1 MKRICQIVF
10 FMLFVFRTADAAA
23 PPQTPFVRLN
33 TTFHS
38 AKITDIAADANMS
51 RLATASFDKSIK
63 LWDADSGKLLKTF
76 RPPIGVG
83 LEGTLFAVAISP
95 DASIIAAAG
104 STGFSWDKAFC
115 VYLFDVNTGDI
126 IKRLTGLN
134 QSIQR
139 LAFSPDGRYLAVGL
153 SNAGGVRVINLVD
166 NHSILDDRSFE
177 GNCFGLQFDQR
188 GNLVAS
194 SDAGVIKLYRADGSR
209 VYTVETENGKKI
221 LDTRFSP
228 DGKQIAVV
236 YDDYYGVEVRASL
249 DGALDFVLQ
258 QPKGKFF
265 SVAWSTDGRHLL
277 AAGGNRAQDSRKLL
291 IKWSVETRS
300 LDNLM
305 VLPSKNGITRLL
317 VLKDSEL
324 AFVSRMTGFGVIS
337 HESNTSAGVAR
348 KGKGKRHQQGTTEAD
363 LLFFHELSTAD
374 FQKNHDLFRVS
385 PDGLSV
391 LFSYERYGLSPA
403 RFDLKTRKLVVNNPS
418 DTNLLPHRFTAD
430 GINVQNWEDSDQPRL
445 NKRMLNGFGSRDLSR
460 SLAIRHDEKGF
471 VLGSNH
477 YLRHFARNGRLLWK
491 QRIPQVAWDIALS
504 ADDKTLVA
512 ALDDSTVRWYRM
524 ADGRELYA
532 LYLHPDKKRWLLWS
546 PYGFFDHGA
555 GSANLIGFQ
564 VNCGIAQSSI
574 MVGAER
580 MYDFLYRPDLI
591 DKEIAG
597 EDISAYL
604 QRLISRPQVAGEKK
618 ETLLTDLKQLSVEKA
633 QKEEAEEKRIEHERR
648 VRLKAEA
655 DRRFREEQLAA
666 ARRAKEQAENERVRL
681 AQERVAREQTERQ
694 KLEAERAA
702 QQQVAAEKHARE
714 QAEKGRIR
722 LDQERGDLF
731 RQQEADRK
739 RLTTDDQLLQEKP
752 VDEPLVEYTAL
763 ASLVKPATLPPKV
776 RFVTVSGVSNR
787 ADVKIQADLCDGGGG
802 VGAITLFIN
811 KMPVV
816 FEQHGRGLVARTK
829 GTAQGCERFERI
841 ITLAP
846 GQNTLSLMAFNAGNS
861 IESERDQI
869 TLQYA
874 APELE
879 KPRLYILTIAVN
891 RYRDGDLRL
900 KYSTDDAEGVIK
912 LVTEKSR
919 SLFSGVETYR
929 LHDEQVTKTELEKV
943 IAKIGGQAARGD
955 VFVLFMAG
963 HGLTDEMDGMYYF
976 LPVDF
981 RYTGLDSVAKQ
992 GISMLDFKRML
1003 SSIQAMKSLFLID
1016 TCNSGSFSEGMASR
1030 GVTEKVALNKLARA
1044 VGRAT
1049 IAASSKNQVALEG
1062 FQGHGVFSYT
1072 VMEGL
1077 RGNASNRKGEI
1088 TINALASYIE
1098 ETLPERTYKK
1108 WGYEQIPQKSLIGSD
1123 FPIGLK

>member
-1 MKRICQIVF
+1 
-10 FMLFVFRTADAAA
+10 
-23 PPQTPFVRLN
+23 
-33 TTFHS
+33 
-38 AKITDIAADANMS
+38 
-51 RLATASFDKSIK
+51 
-63 LWDADSGKLLKTF
+63 
-76 RPPIGVG
+76 
-83 LEGTLFAVAISP
+83 
-95 DASIIAAAG
+95 
-104 STGFSWDKAFC
+104 
-115 VYLFDVNTGDI
+115 
-126 IKRLTGLN
+126 
-134 QSIQR
+134 
-139 LAFSPDGRYLAVGL
+139 
-153 SNAGGVRVINLVD
+153 
-166 NHSILDDRSFE
+166 
-177 GNCFGLQFDQR
+177 
-188 GNLVAS
+188 
-194 SDAGVIKLYRADGSR
+194 
-209 VYTVETENGKKI
+209 
-221 LDTRFSP
+221 
-228 DGKQIAVV
+228 
-236 YDDYYGVEVRASL
+236 
-249 DGALDFVLQ
+249 
-258 QPKGKFF
+258 
-265 SVAWSTDGRHLL
+265 
-277 AAGGNRAQDSRKLL
+277 
-291 IKWSVETRS
+291 
-300 LDNLM
+300 
-305 VLPSKNGITRLL
+305 
-317 VLKDSEL
+317 
-324 AFVSRMTGFGVIS
+324 
-337 HESNTSAGVAR
+337 
-348 KGKGKRHQQGTTEAD
+348 
-363 LLFFHELSTAD
+363 
-374 FQKNHDLFRVS
+374 
-385 PDGLSV
+385 V

-418 DTNLLPHRFTAD
+418 DTDLLPHRFTAD

-491 QRIPQVAWDIALS
+491 QRIPQVAWDVALS

-524 ADGRELYA
+524 TDGRELYA

-546 PYGFFDHGA
+546 PDGFFDHGA

-564 VNCGIAQSSI
+564 VNRGIDQSSI

-580 MYDFLYRPDLI
+580 MYDLLYRPDLV
-591 DKEIAG
+591 DKVIAG
-597 EDISAYL
+597 EDVSAYL
-604 QRLISRPQVAGEKK
+604 QRLISRPQVAEAKR
-618 ETLLTDLKQLSVEKA
+618 ETTVTDLKQLSVEKA
-633 QKEEAEEKRIEHERR
+633 RKEEAE
-648 VRLKAEA
+648 
-655 DRRFREEQLAA
+655 
-666 ARRAKEQAENERVRL
+666 KE
-681 AQERVAREQTERQ
+681 
-694 KLEAERAA
+694 
-702 QQQVAAEKHARE
+702 
-714 QAEKGRIR
+714 RIR
-722 LDQERGDLF
+722 LDQEREDLL

-739 RLTTDDQLLQEKP
+739 RPTTDNQLLQEKTD
-752 VDEPLVEYTAL
+752 DEPLVEHIAL
-763 ASLVKPATLPPKV
+763 ASLVQPKTLPPKV
-776 RFVTVSGVSNR
+776 RFVTVSGISNR
-787 ADVKIQADLCDGGGG
+787 ADVNIQADLCDGGGG

-829 GTAQGCERFERI
+829 GTASGCERFERI

-879 KPRLYILTIAVN
+879 KPRLYLLTIAVN

-929 LHDEQVTKTELEKV
+929 LHDEQVTKAQLEKV
-943 IAKIGGQAARGD
+943 VAKIGGQAARGD

-981 RYTGLDSVAKQ
+981 RYTGLESVAKQ

>member
-1 MKRICQIVF
+1 MPRFFCIICYDIFRQKYMSEPVLNVPPFGAKNEAYRSGCF
-10 FMLFVFRTADAAA
+10 FVLAYSCMAHAAA
-23 PPQTPFVRLN
+23 PPATPFVRLN
-33 TTFHS
+33 TLLHS
-38 AKITDIAADANMS
+38 AKIMDIAADRSRN
-51 RLATASFDKSIK
+51 RLATASFDKTVK

-76 RPPIGVG
+76 RPPVGAG
-83 LEGTLFAVAISP
+83 LEGTLIAVAVSP
-95 DASIIAAAG
+95 DGSTVAAAG
-104 STGFSWDKAFC
+104 WTGFSWDKVFC
-115 VYLFDVNTGDI
+115 VYLFDVNTGEI
-126 IKRLTGLN
+126 TKRLTGFP
-134 QSIQR
+134 QSIQK
-139 LAFSPDGRYLAVGL
+139 LAFSLDGNRLAIGL
-153 SNAGGVRVINLVD
+153 STPGGVRIVNLAD
-166 NHSILDDRSFE
+166 SRSILDDRSFQ
-177 GNCFGLQFDQR
+177 GNCFGLEFDQR

-194 SDAGVIKLYRADGSR
+194 SDAGNIRLYRGDGSTA
-209 VYTVETENGKKI
+209 YTVKTENGKQI

-228 DGKQIAVV
+228 DGKQLAVV
-236 YDDYYGVEVRASL
+236 YDDYYGVEVRAAL
-249 DGALDFVLQ
+249 DGTLDFVLQ

-277 AAGGNRAQDSRKLL
+277 AAGGNKAQDSRKLL

-317 VLKDSEL
+317 ALKDSEL

-374 FQKNHDLFRVS
+374 FQKNHDLFRIS

-418 DTNLLPHRFTAD
+418 DTDLLPHRFTAD

-491 QRIPQVAWDIALS
+491 QRIPQVAWDVALS

-524 ADGRELYA
+524 TDGRELYA

-546 PYGFFDHGA
+546 PDGFFDHGA

-564 VNCGIAQSSI
+564 VNRGIDQSSI

-580 MYDFLYRPDLI
+580 MYDLLYRPDLV
-591 DKEIAG
+591 DKVIAG
-597 EDISAYL
+597 EDVSAYL
-604 QRLISRPQVAGEKK
+604 QRLISRPQVAEAKR
-618 ETLLTDLKQLSVEKA
+618 ETTVTDLKQLSVEKA
-633 QKEEAEEKRIEHERR
+633 RKEEAE
-648 VRLKAEA
+648 
-655 DRRFREEQLAA
+655 
-666 ARRAKEQAENERVRL
+666 KE
-681 AQERVAREQTERQ
+681 
-694 KLEAERAA
+694 
-702 QQQVAAEKHARE
+702 
-714 QAEKGRIR
+714 RIR
-722 LDQERGDLF
+722 LDQEREDLL

-739 RLTTDDQLLQEKP
+739 RPTTDNQLLQEKTD
-752 VDEPLVEYTAL
+752 DEPLVEHIAL
-763 ASLVKPATLPPKV
+763 ASLVQPKTLPPKV
-776 RFVTVSGVSNR
+776 RFVTVSGISNR
-787 ADVKIQADLCDGGGG
+787 ADVNIQADLCDGGGG

-829 GTAQGCERFERI
+829 GTASGCERFERI

-874 APELE
+874 VPELG
-879 KPRLYILTIAVN
+879 KPRLYLLTIAVN

-929 LHDEQVTKTELEKV
+929 LHDEQVTKAQLEKV
-943 IAKIGGQAARGD
+943 VAKIGGQAARGD

-976 LPVDF
+976 
-981 RYTGLDSVAKQ
+981 S
-992 GISMLDFKRML
+992 
-1003 SSIQAMKSLFLID
+1003 
-1016 TCNSGSFSEGMASR
+1016 
-1030 GVTEKVALNKLARA
+1030 
-1044 VGRAT
+1044 
-1049 IAASSKNQVALEG
+1049 
-1062 FQGHGVFSYT
+1062 
-1072 VMEGL
+1072 
-1077 RGNASNRKGEI
+1077 
-1088 TINALASYIE
+1088 
-1098 ETLPERTYKK
+1098 
-1108 WGYEQIPQKSLIGSD
+1108 
-1123 FPIGLK
+1123 

>member
-1 MKRICQIVF
+1 MKRIGLVVF
-10 FMLFVFRTADAAA
+10 FVLVSSCVIHAAA
-23 PPQTPFVRLN
+23 PPATPFVRLN
-33 TTFHS
+33 TLLHS
-38 AKITDIAADANMS
+38 AKIMDIAADGRRN
-51 RLATASFDKSIK
+51 RLATASFDKTVK
-63 LWDADSGKLLKTF
+63 LWDAESGKLLKTF
-76 RPPIGVG
+76 RPPIGAG
-83 LEGTLFAVAISP
+83 LEGTLLAVALSP
-95 DASIIAAAG
+95 DGATVAAAG
-104 STGFSWDKAFC
+104 WTGFSWDQAFC
-115 VYLFDVNTGDI
+115 VYLFNIDTGEI
-126 IKRLTGLN
+126 TKRLTGFP
-134 QSIQR
+134 QSIHR
-139 LAFSPDGRYLAVGL
+139 LAFSPDGRRLAIGL
-153 SNAGGVRVINLVD
+153 GNSGGVRIVNLV
-166 NHSILDDRSFE
+166 NGSSILDDHNFG
-177 GNCFGLQFDQR
+177 GNCFGLEFDQQ
-188 GNLVAS
+188 GDLLAS
-194 SDAGVIKLYRADGSR
+194 SDAGNIRLYRGDGSTA
-209 VYTVETENGKKI
+209 YTVKTENGKQI

-228 DGKQIAVV
+228 DGKQLAVV
-236 YDDYYGVEVRASL
+236 YDDYYGVEVRAAQ
-249 DGALDFVLQ
+249 DGTLDFVLQ
-258 QPKGKFF
+258 QPKGRFF

-277 AAGGNRAQDSRKLL
+277 AAGGNKAQDSRKLL
-291 IKWSVETRS
+291 VKWSVETRS

-317 VLKDSEL
+317 ALKDSEL

-348 KGKGKRHQQGTTEAD
+348 KGKGKRHQQGVTEAD

-374 FQKNHDLFRVS
+374 FQKNHDLFRIS

-391 LFSYERYGLSPA
+391 LFSYERYGQSPA
-403 RFDLKTRKLVVNNPS
+403 RFDLKNRKMIVDNPP
-418 DTNLLPHRFTAD
+418 DTDLLPHRFTAD
-430 GINVQNWEDSDQPRL
+430 GMNVQNWEDSDQPRL
-445 NKRMLNGFGSRDLSR
+445 NKRLLDGFDSRDLSR

-477 YLRHFARNGRLLWK
+477 YLRHFAGNGRLLWK

-546 PYGFFDHGA
+546 SDGFFDHGA

-564 VNCGIAQSSI
+564 VNRGIDQSSI

-580 MYDFLYRPDLI
+580 VYDLLYRPDLI
-591 DKEIAG
+591 DKVIAG
-597 EDISAYL
+597 EDVSAYL
-604 QRLISRPQVAGEKK
+604 QRLITRPQVAGEKK
-618 ETLLTDLKQLSVEKA
+618 ETEVTDLKQLAVEKA
-633 QKEEAEEKRIEHERR
+633 RKEEAEKQRLERER
-648 VRLKAEA
+648 TVRLKAEA
-655 DRRFREEQLAA
+655 DRKSHEEQLTA
-666 ARRAKEQAENERVRL
+666 ARRAKEQAEKEQVRL
-681 AQERVAREQTERQ
+681 AQERVAREQAERH
-694 KLEAERAA
+694 KLE
-702 QQQVAAEKHARE
+702 QQLAAEKRAKE
-714 QAEKGRIR
+714 QAEK
-722 LDQERGDLF
+722 EREDPL
-731 RQQEADRK
+731 RQQEVDKK
-739 RLTTDDQLLQEKP
+739 RPSTDDQLVQEKP
-752 VDEPLVEYTAL
+752 VDEPLLEHMAL
-763 ASLVKPATLPPKV
+763 ASIVKPATLPPKV
-776 RFVTVSGVSNR
+776 RFVTVSGTSNSP
-787 ADVKIQADLCDGGGG
+787 DVIIQADLCDGGGG

-816 FEQHGRGLVARTK
+816 FEQQGRGLTARTK
-829 GTAQGCERFERI
+829 GAVPGCERFERI

-846 GQNTLSLMAFNAGNS
+846 GQNSISLMAFNAGNS
-861 IESERDQI
+861 IESERDHI

-879 KPRLYILTIAVN
+879 KPRLYLLTIAVN

-900 KYSTDDAEGVIK
+900 KYSTDDAEAVIK

-919 SLFSGVETYR
+919 LLFSGVETYR
-929 LHDEQVTKTELEKV
+929 LHDEQVTKAELEKV
-943 IAKIGGQAARGD
+943 VTKIAGQATRGD

-963 HGLTDEMDGMYYF
+963 HGLTDEIDGMYYF

-981 RYTGLDSVAKQ
+981 RYTGLESVAKQ

-1030 GVTEKVALNKLARA
+1030 GVTEKVALSKLARA

-1077 RGNASNRKGEI
+1077 KGYASNRKGEI

-1098 ETLPERTYKK
+1098 ETLPELTYKK

>member
-1 MKRICQIVF
+1 MKRIYLLICLLLGIF
-10 FMLFVFRTADAAA
+10 CTSAYAAS
-23 PPQTPFVRLN
+23 PPETPFVRLN
-33 TTFHS
+33 TVLHS
-38 AKITDIAADANMS
+38 AKIMDIAANS
-51 RLATASFDKSIK
+51 GGSLLATASYDKTVK

-76 RPPIGVG
+76 RPPIGAG
-83 LEGTLFAVAISP
+83 LEGTLFAVALSP
-95 DASIIAAAG
+95 DGSTVAAAG
-104 STGFSWDKAFC
+104 WTGFSWDKAFC
-115 VYLFDVNTGDI
+115 VYLFNVNTGEI
-126 IKRLTGLN
+126 TKRLIGLP

-139 LAFSPDGRYLAVGL
+139 LAFSRDGKRLALGL
-153 SNAGGVRVINLVD
+153 NASGGVRVVNLAD
-166 NHSILDDRSFE
+166 SSSILDDLSFE
-177 GNCFGLQFDQR
+177 GNCFGLEFDQR

-194 SDAGVIKLYRADGSR
+194 SDAGNIRVYRADGSTA
-209 VYTVETENGKKI
+209 YTVKTENGKQI

-228 DGKQIAVV
+228 DGKQLAVV
-236 YDDYYGVEVRASL
+236 YDDYYGVEVRAAL
-249 DGALDFVLQ
+249 DGTLDFVLQ
-258 QPKGKFF
+258 QPKGRFF
-265 SVAWSTDGRHLL
+265 SVAWSADGRHLL
-277 AAGGNRAQDSRKLL
+277 AAGGNKAQDSRKLL
-291 IKWSVETRS
+291 VKWSVETRS
-300 LDNLM
+300 LDNLV

-317 VLKDSEL
+317 ALKDSEL

-337 HESNTSAGVAR
+337 HESNSSAGFAK
-348 KGKGKRHQQGTTEAD
+348 KGKGKRHQQGATEAEPQ
-363 LLFFHELSTAD
+363 FFHQLSTAD
-374 FQKNHDLFRVS
+374 FQKNHDLFRIS

-391 LFSYERYGLSPA
+391 LFSYERYGQSPA
-403 RFDLKTRKLVVNNPS
+403 RFDLKTRKIVVNNPP
-418 DTNLLPHRFTAD
+418 DTDLLLHRFTAD
-430 GINVQNWEDSDQPRL
+430 GINVQNWEDSEQPRL
-445 NKRMLNGFGSRDLSR
+445 NKRILDGFGSRDLSR

-491 QRIPQVAWDIALS
+491 QRIPQVAWDISLS

-524 ADGRELYA
+524 TDGRELYA

-546 PYGFFDHGA
+546 PDGFFDHGT

-564 VNCGIAQSSI
+564 VNRGIDQSSV

-580 MYDFLYRPDLI
+580 MYDLLYRPDLI
-591 DKEIAG
+591 DKIIVG
-597 EDISAYL
+597 EDVSAYL
-604 QRLISRPQVAGEKK
+604 QRLTVRPQVAVEKNV
-618 ETLLTDLKQLSVEKA
+618 TVATDLKQLSVEKA
-633 QKEEAEEKRIEHERR
+633 RKEEAEKQRVEYERT

-655 DRRFREEQLAA
+655 DRRLHEEQLAA
-666 ARRAKEQAENERVRL
+666 ARQAKEQAEKEQVRL
-681 AQERVAREQTERQ
+681 AQDRT
-694 KLEAERAA
+694 
-702 QQQVAAEKHARE
+702 ARE
-714 QAEKGRIR
+714 QAEKERVR
-722 LDQERGDLF
+722 LDQEHEDQL
-731 RQQEADRK
+731 RQHEADRK
-739 RLTTDDQLLQEKP
+739 RPSTADQLLQEKP
-752 VDEPLVEYTAL
+752 NDEPLVVYTAL
-763 ASLVKPATLPPKV
+763 ESMVKPATLPPKV
-776 RFVTVSGVSNR
+776 RFVTVSGISNR
-787 ADVKIQADLCDGGGG
+787 PDVSIQADLCDGGGG

-816 FEQHGRGLVARTK
+816 FEQHSRGLVARTK
-829 GTAQGCERFERI
+829 GRSPGCERFERI

-846 GQNTLSLMAFNAGNS
+846 GQNTISLMAFNAGNS

-874 APELE
+874 VPELE
-879 KPRLYILTIAVN
+879 KPRLYLLTIAVN

-900 KYSTDDAEGVIK
+900 KYSIDDAEGVIK
-912 LVTEKSR
+912 LVAEKSR

-929 LHDEQVTKTELEKV
+929 LHDEQVTKAELEKV
-943 IAKIGGQAARGD
+943 VAKIGGKATRGD

-981 RYTGLDSVAKQ
+981 RYTGLESVAKQ

>member
-1 MKRICQIVF
+1 MKHIGLVIF
-10 FMLFVFRTADAAA
+10 FVLVSSCMIHAAELPVA
-23 PPQTPFVRLN
+23 PFVRLN
-33 TTFHS
+33 PLLHS
-38 AKITDIAADANMS
+38 AKIMDIAADRSRN
-51 RLATASFDKSIK
+51 RLATASFDKTVK

-76 RPPIGVG
+76 RPPVGAG
-83 LEGTLFAVAISP
+83 LEGTLVAVAVSP
-95 DASIIAAAG
+95 DGSTVAAAG
-104 STGFSWDKAFC
+104 WTGFSWDKAFC
-115 VYLFDVNTGDI
+115 VYLFNVNTGEI
-126 IKRLTGLN
+126 TKRLTGFP
-134 QSIQR
+134 QSIQK
-139 LAFSPDGRYLAVGL
+139 LAFSLDGNRLAIGL
-153 SNAGGVRVINLVD
+153 STPGGVRIVNLAD
-166 NHSILDDRSFE
+166 SSSILDDRSFQ
-177 GNCFGLQFDQR
+177 GNCFGLEFDQR

-194 SDAGVIKLYRADGSR
+194 SDAGNIRLYRGDGSTA
-209 VYTVETENGKKI
+209 YTVKTENGKQI

-228 DGKQIAVV
+228 DGKQLAVV
-236 YDDYYGVEVRASL
+236 YDDYYGVEVRAAL

-265 SVAWSTDGRHLL
+265 SVAWSADGRHLL
-277 AAGGNRAQDSRKLL
+277 AAGGNKAQDSRKLL

-317 VLKDSEL
+317 ALKDSEL

-348 KGKGKRHQQGTTEAD
+348 KGKGKRRQQGTTEAEPQ
-363 LLFFHELSTAD
+363 FFHQLSTAD
-374 FQKNHDLFRVS
+374 FQKNHDLFRIS

-391 LFSYERYGLSPA
+391 LFSYERYGQSPA
-403 RFDLKTRKLVVNNPS
+403 RFDLKTRKMVVNNPS
-418 DTNLLPHRFTAD
+418 DTDLLPHRFTAD

-512 ALDDSTVRWYRM
+512 SLDDSTVRWYRM
-524 ADGRELYA
+524 VDGRELYA

-546 PYGFFDHGA
+546 PDGFFDHGA

-564 VNCGIAQSSI
+564 VNRGIDQSSI

-580 MYDFLYRPDLI
+580 MYDLLYRPDLI
-591 DKEIAG
+591 DKVIAG
-597 EDISAYL
+597 EDVSAYL
-604 QRLISRPQVAGEKK
+604 QRLISRPQVAEAKK
-618 ETLLTDLKQLSVEKA
+618 ETTVTDLKLLSVEKA
-633 QKEEAEEKRIEHERR
+633 QKEEAEKQRIEHERT
-648 VRLKAEA
+648 VSLKDEA

-666 ARRAKEQAENERVRL
+666 ARQAKEQAEKERVRL

-702 QQQVAAEKHARE
+702 QQQVAADKHARE
-714 QAEKGRIR
+714 QAEKERIR
-722 LDQERGDLF
+722 LDQEREDLL

-739 RLTTDDQLLQEKP
+739 RPTTDDQLLQEKTD
-752 VDEPLVEYTAL
+752 DEPLVEHIAL
-763 ASLVKPATLPPKV
+763 ASLVQPKTLPPKV
-776 RFVTVSGVSNR
+776 RFVTVSGISNR
-787 ADVKIQADLCDGGGG
+787 ADVNIQADLCDGGGG

-829 GTAQGCERFERI
+829 GTASGCERFERI

-879 KPRLYILTIAVN
+879 KPRLYLLTIAVN
-891 RYRDGDLRL
+891 RYRDGNLRL
-900 KYSTDDAEGVIK
+900 K
-912 LVTEKSR
+912 
-919 SLFSGVETYR
+919 
-929 LHDEQVTKTELEKV
+929 
-943 IAKIGGQAARGD
+943 
-955 VFVLFMAG
+955 
-963 HGLTDEMDGMYYF
+963 
-976 LPVDF
+976 
-981 RYTGLDSVAKQ
+981 
-992 GISMLDFKRML
+992 
-1003 SSIQAMKSLFLID
+1003 
-1016 TCNSGSFSEGMASR
+1016 
-1030 GVTEKVALNKLARA
+1030 
-1044 VGRAT
+1044 
-1049 IAASSKNQVALEG
+1049 
-1062 FQGHGVFSYT
+1062 
-1072 VMEGL
+1072 
-1077 RGNASNRKGEI
+1077 
-1088 TINALASYIE
+1088 
-1098 ETLPERTYKK
+1098 
-1108 WGYEQIPQKSLIGSD
+1108 
-1123 FPIGLK
+1123 

>member
-1 MKRICQIVF
+1 MYRPLELKMKHIGLVVF
-10 FMLFVFRTADAAA
+10 FVLAYSCMAHAAA
-23 PPQTPFVRLN
+23 PPATPFVRLN
-33 TTFHS
+33 TLLHS
-38 AKITDIAADANMS
+38 AKIMDIAADRSRN
-51 RLATASFDKSIK
+51 RLATASFDKTVK

-76 RPPIGVG
+76 RPPVGAG
-83 LEGTLFAVAISP
+83 LEGTLIAVAVSP
-95 DASIIAAAG
+95 DGSTVAAAG
-104 STGFSWDKAFC
+104 WTGFSWDKVFC
-115 VYLFDVNTGDI
+115 VYLFDVNTGEI
-126 IKRLTGLN
+126 TKRLTGFP
-134 QSIQR
+134 QSIQK
-139 LAFSPDGRYLAVGL
+139 LAFSLDGNRLAIGL
-153 SNAGGVRVINLVD
+153 STPGGVRIVNLAD
-166 NHSILDDRSFE
+166 SRSILDDRSFQ
-177 GNCFGLQFDQR
+177 GNCFGLEFDQR

-194 SDAGVIKLYRADGSR
+194 SDAGNIRLYRGDGSTA
-209 VYTVETENGKKI
+209 YTVKTENGKQI

-228 DGKQIAVV
+228 DGKQLAVV
-236 YDDYYGVEVRASL
+236 YDDYYGVEVRAAL
-249 DGALDFVLQ
+249 DGTLDFVLQ

-277 AAGGNRAQDSRKLL
+277 AAGGNKAQDSRKLL

-317 VLKDSEL
+317 ALKDSEL

-374 FQKNHDLFRVS
+374 FQKNHDLFRIS

-418 DTNLLPHRFTAD
+418 DTDLLPHRFTAD

-491 QRIPQVAWDIALS
+491 QRIPQVAWDVALS

-524 ADGRELYA
+524 TDGRELYA

-546 PYGFFDHGA
+546 PDGFFDHGA

-564 VNCGIAQSSI
+564 VNRGIDQSSI

-580 MYDFLYRPDLI
+580 MYDLLYRPDLV
-591 DKEIAG
+591 DKVIAG
-597 EDISAYL
+597 EDVSAYL
-604 QRLISRPQVAGEKK
+604 QRLISRPQVAEAKR
-618 ETLLTDLKQLSVEKA
+618 ETTVTDLKQLSVEKA
-633 QKEEAEEKRIEHERR
+633 RKEEAE
-648 VRLKAEA
+648 
-655 DRRFREEQLAA
+655 
-666 ARRAKEQAENERVRL
+666 KE
-681 AQERVAREQTERQ
+681 
-694 KLEAERAA
+694 
-702 QQQVAAEKHARE
+702 
-714 QAEKGRIR
+714 RIR
-722 LDQERGDLF
+722 LDQEREDLL

-739 RLTTDDQLLQEKP
+739 RPTTDNQLLQEKTD
-752 VDEPLVEYTAL
+752 DEPLVEHIAL
-763 ASLVKPATLPPKV
+763 ASLVQPKTLPPKV
-776 RFVTVSGVSNR
+776 RFVTVSGISNR
-787 ADVKIQADLCDGGGG
+787 ADVNIQADLCDGGGG

-829 GTAQGCERFERI
+829 GTASGCERFERI

-879 KPRLYILTIAVN
+879 KPRLYLLTIAVN

-929 LHDEQVTKTELEKV
+929 LHDEQVTKAQLEKV
-943 IAKIGGQAARGD
+943 VAKIGGQAARGD

-981 RYTGLDSVAKQ
+981 RYTGLESVAKQ